1 MMSGGLMLI
10 RQANFMFFLLGLF
23 IACDAQAGRGPASWN
38 IDDYGVYISS
48 PAADGTRNLL
58 FKSKK
63 KMVPSSLNEYF
74 VPLWLDREGS
84 FILRAKADGT
94 FYIDEQTSAYV
105 VNTSIWQSYNPQVI
119 HADFNNDIKDDL
131 YINAISDIGADIVFS
146 SGAAQLSDALFRV
159 TRIGSDPTEIDDA
172 KIRGQWKNLV
182 RGLAENNSNA
192 VLAIFAEEVRSN
204 YSTVLAANQGSLH
217 EFSNSVVDFVRMRI
231 DDNSATYVVTRSVG
245 TEKVA
250 HIVELV
256 RGPNDTWYIY
266 EL

>member
-1 MMSGGLMLI
+1 MPGGLMLI

-23 IACDAQAGRGPASWN
+23 IACDAQAGRGPTSWN
-38 IDDYGVYISS
+38 IDNYGVYISS

-63 KMVPSSLNEYF
+63 KMVPSSLNEYV

-84 FILRAKADGT
+84 FILRAKSDGT
-94 FYIDEQTSAYV
+94 FYIDELTSAYV
-105 VNTSIWQSYNPQVI
+105 VNTSIWQSYTPQVI
-119 HADFNNDIKDDL
+119 HADFNNDLKDDL

-172 KIRGQWKNLV
+172 KIRGQWKHFV
-182 RGLAENNSNA
+182 RGLAENNNNA
-192 VLAIFAEEVRSN
+192 VMATFADQVRSK
-204 YSTVLAANQGSLH
+204 YSSILGANQANLPA
-217 EFSNSVVDFVRMRI
+217 FSKSVVDFVRMRI
-231 DDNSATYVVTRSVG
+231 DDDRATYVVTRSVG
-245 TEKVA
+245 SEKIA
-250 HIVELV
+250 HFVTLV
-256 RGPNDTWYIY
+256 RGPNDDWFIL